1 MRLYNVQLELPDE
14 EQTIIERMLVAANF
28 QQAAQLVAGI
38 YGPRVSI
45 LSIIEKSSLNM
56 ESYNDY
62 YEWRSDFWGY
72 LENEWDFWSY
82 TAADALFAARSE
94 GCEAEQL

>member
-1 MRLYNVQLELPDE
+1 
-14 EQTIIERMLVAANF
+14 
-28 QQAAQLVAGI
+28 
-38 YGPRVSI
+38 
-45 LSIIEKSSLNM
+45 M

-82 TAADALFAARSE
+82 TAADALFERAVTPSPLGVGIQGAS
-94 GCEAEQL
+94 GPA

>member
-14 EQTIIERMLVAANF
+14 KQTIIERMLVAANF

-45 LSIIEKSSLNM
+45 LSIIEKS
-56 ESYNDY
+56 
-62 YEWRSDFWGY
+62 
-72 LENEWDFWSY
+72 
-82 TAADALFAARSE
+82 
-94 GCEAEQL
+94 